1 MSKYDLST
9 PSGRARQ
16 RVEDLAAFFW
26 HLGVYIIINT
36 FLWLIIGDLTVTFW
50 VAVPWGLGLAFH
62 ALAALLSSPGLEQ
75 WKYSKYLE
83 QELRLEAMLEDEAR
97 RKEMVR

>member
-1 MSKYDLST
+1 MAKYDLTT

-16 RVEDLAAFFW
+16 RLEDISAFLW
-26 HLGVYIIINT
+26 HLGVYVIVNL
-36 FLWLIIGDLTVTFW
+36 FLWLVTGSATVAFW

-62 ALAALLSSPGLEQ
+62 ALAVMLSSERFESTR
-75 WKYSKYLE
+75 YVEYLE
-83 QELRLEAMLEDEAR
+83 EELRREAMLEDEAR